1 MASAPVAYRA
11 RKGFWDRLPR
21 QLRTDIVGYLFILP
35 WVLSILIFT
44 LYPTVASF
52 VFSFT
57 KYNVLQ
63 RPRFIGLTNY
73 VYMFTRDT
81 RLVKAVYNSIYFTF
95 ISVPL
100 GMASGL
106 ALAVLLSARVR
117 FVGLFR
123 TIYYMPSLVPPVA
136 GTLLWMLIMD
146 PRQGLLNEALH
157 FLGLPRLGWFV
168 DPDWAKPAL
177 LIMSLWG
184 IGSGTLIFLASL
196 KDVPN
201 ELIEAATMDGAGAWR
216 RFWRVTIPMISPVIL
231 FNLVMAILGSFQVFT
246 SAFVAGSGSGGGLSG
261 GGPSGTAGGPLDSL
275 LMYMVYL
282 YAQAFR
288 YFEMGYA
295 SAMAVALFIVIMI
308 ATLLIFRSSGSWVY
322 YEGGKR

>member
-1 MASAPVAYRA
+1 MAKGKTAYPGQRSL
-11 RKGFWDRLPR
+11 WERLPR

-44 LYPTVASF
+44 AYPTVASF
-52 VFSFT
+52 VFSFA

-81 RLVKAVYNSIYFTF
+81 RLATAVYNSIYYTF
-95 ISVPL
+95 LSVPL
-100 GMASGL
+100 GLASSL
-106 ALAVLLSARVR
+106 ALAVLLNARVR

-146 PRQGLLNEALH
+146 PRQGLLNEVLH
-157 FLGLPRLGWFV
+157 FFGLPRLGWFS
-168 DPDWAKPAL
+168 DPQWSKPAL
-177 LIMSLWG
+177 LIMSFWG

-196 KDVPN
+196 KEVPH
-201 ELIEAATMDGAGAWR
+201 ELIEAATMDGAGSWR
-216 RFWRVTIPMISPVIL
+216 RFWGVTIPMISPVIL

-246 SAFVAGSGSGGGLSG
+246 SAYVAGSGSGGSLAG

-295 SAMAVALFIVIMI
+295 SAMAVVLFLVIMA
-308 ATLLIFRSSGSWVY
+308 ATLLIFRSSGRWVY
-322 YEGGKR
+322 YEGGRR